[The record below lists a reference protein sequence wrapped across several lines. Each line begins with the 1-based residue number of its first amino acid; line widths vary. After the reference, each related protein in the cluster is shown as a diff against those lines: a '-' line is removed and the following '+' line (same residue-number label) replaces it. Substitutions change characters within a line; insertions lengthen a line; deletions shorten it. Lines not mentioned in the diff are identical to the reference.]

1 MIMKKQTV
9 FIRGIV
15 CCFIGSVV
23 YVRAEGQCPGGTN
36 DLSIGERKWAP
47 ISSGVL
53 FVDGRYIPPPYVV
66 SRKEGDVFVNGHDI
80 AWALQWPPKKRMPP
94 PPPPETEP
102 VMPTSITK
110 QTTRYDKDYLTYIS
124 NVRQFLFAKFGS
136 EKGIDLM
143 VDVYRRL
150 PCIKT
155 AVRDVT
161 SPNTIEVVWADGS
174 RGGIIQ
180 VPPKRKEIDLT
191 KEQAESFI
199 DKTAEIFVKGLSN
212 GDYYMLEGGG
222 PSRSGLWGGAQQ
234 IFLPLAAAMRGAK
247 DEADFLAIMKT
258 NQPPGGMSEKTL
270 RSFYKYKDE
279 VPEWERRLRGCD
291 GK

>member
-1 MIMKKQTV
+1 M
-9 FIRGIV
+9 
-15 CCFIGSVV
+15 
-23 YVRAEGQCPGGTN
+23 
-36 DLSIGERKWAP
+36 
-47 ISSGVL
+47 
-53 FVDGRYIPPPYVV
+53 
-66 SRKEGDVFVNGHDI
+66 
-80 AWALQWPPKKRMPP
+80 
-94 PPPPETEP
+94 
-102 VMPTSITK
+102 
-110 QTTRYDKDYLTYIS
+110 
-124 NVRQFLFAKFGS
+124 
-136 EKGIDLM
+136 M
-143 VDVYRRL
+143 VDVYKKM
-150 PCIKT
+150 PCI
-155 AVRDVT
+155 RDAKLDPDN
-161 SPNTIEVVWADGS
+161 PNCIILTWASGEQGYNS
-174 RGGIIQ
+174 Q
-180 VPPKRKEIDLT
+180 LPPPRRKEIDLT

-291 GK
+291 DK

>member
-15 CCFIGSVV
+15 CCFISSVV
-23 YVRAEGQCPGGTN
+23 YVRAEGQCSGGTN
-36 DLSIGERKWAP
+36 DLSIGERTWAP
-47 ISSGVL
+47 ISNGVL

-66 SRKEGDVFVNGHDI
+66 SRKEGLVFVNNHQI
-80 AWALQWPPKKRMPP
+80 VWTFQWPPKEPP
-94 PPPPETEP
+94 FSSPPKEMP
-102 VMPTSITK
+102 VMPSSITEK
-110 QTTRYDKDYLTYIS
+110 TTKYDKNYLSYVYDVQQYLTSRYGETQGIIMMAEVYQGMPC
-124 NVRQFLFAKFGS
+124 VRSAKFGNS
-136 EKGIDLM
+136 DSNTLEVSWMNGAHSNI
-143 VDVYRRL
+143 RL
-150 PCIKT
+150 TPMPVGKLNI
-155 AVRDVT
+155 
-161 SPNTIEVVWADGS
+161 
-174 RGGIIQ
+174 
-180 VPPKRKEIDLT
+180 T

-199 DKTAEIFVKGLSN
+199 DKTAEIFVRGLSN

-291 GK
+291 DE

>member
-23 YVRAEGQCPGGTN
+23 CVRAEGQCPGGTN

-66 SRKEGDVFVNGHDI
+66 SRKEGLVFVNNHQI
-80 AWALQWPPKKRMPP
+80 VWALQWPPRKKTTPP
-94 PPPPETEP
+94 PPKK
-102 VMPTSITK
+102 MPSIPSTI
-110 QTTRYDKDYLTYIS
+110 TTNTTPYDKDYIAYIS
-124 NVRQFLFAKFGS
+124 DTRQYLVSKHGDLVGNEMMANIY
-136 EKGIDLM
+136 KG
-143 VDVYRRL
+143 L
-150 PCIKT
+150 PCVKE
-155 AVRDVT
+155 AKPDPQDPRRVT
-161 SPNTIEVVWADGS
+161 LIWIDGERYNISPPPP
-174 RGGIIQ
+174 RGELNI
-180 VPPKRKEIDLT
+180 T

-199 DKTAEIFVKGLSN
+199 DKTAEIFVRGLSN

-270 RSFYKYKDE
+270 RSFYKHRDE